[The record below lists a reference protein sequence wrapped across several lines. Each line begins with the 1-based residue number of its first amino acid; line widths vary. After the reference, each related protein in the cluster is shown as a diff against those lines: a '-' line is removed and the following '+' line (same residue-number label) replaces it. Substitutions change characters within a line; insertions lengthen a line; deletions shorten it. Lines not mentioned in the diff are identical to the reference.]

1 MLCSLTDQHCTA
13 EVDVCAITCMLLM
26 NSIRFGP
33 AADVLLVWVLTPR
46 LDQVTLINCKQINSC
61 HLLFIAIGLEL
72 AAQLTS
78 LWPWR
83 QQQLEVLNS
92 KQQCFG
98 VPCASVGTVL
108 LPGAGSCTST
118 CLCV

>member
-1 MLCSLTDQHCTA
+1 MLCSLTGQHSTA

-26 NSIRFGP
+26 AIIRFGP
-33 AADVLLVWVLTPR
+33 AAGVMLFWVLTPR
-46 LDQVTLINCKQINSC
+46 LDQVTLINCKQMNSY
-61 HLLFIAIGLEL
+61 HLLPIAIGFEL

-78 LWPWR
+78 LWPWQ
-83 QQQLEVLNS
+83 QQQLEILNS

-108 LPGAGSCTST
+108 PPGAGSCTST
-118 CLCV
+118 CLCA